1 MAEATSLP
9 LSAAGLAE
17 FGLGLSPDLRA
28 PLPTCLV
35 LGNFD
40 GVHIGHQAILA
51 AAREDATRRNVALT
65 AITFEPHPRTVIDP
79 GLDFRLLST
88 FDLRRR
94 LLVERGVDRL
104 WVIPFDELLRR
115 MTPDAFM
122 DRLRER
128 LEIETMVV
136 GPTFS
141 IGKGAEGQLDFLRSY
156 AAQAGFGVR
165 VVEPLSWQ
173 GAPVSSSAV
182 RRQLAQGALDA
193 VHAML
198 GRPLQVLGEVVRGS
212 GLGRQLGFPT
222 ANVQFSAN
230 QALPEDGVYVMELTT
245 EQGVTQGAV
254 GSIGTRPHF
263 GGVER
268 RFEVHCLED
277 PGDLYGQLVLVSV
290 LRKVRA
296 QETFVS
302 DQALV
307 ARMTSDAQ
315 AAAVYLAGRG
325 PVGPPPG
332 ASGGAG

>member
-1 MAEATSLP
+1 MAEAPSLP
-9 LSAAGLAE
+9 LSAGGLAE
-17 FGLGLSPDLRA
+17 FGLGLEPDPPA
-28 PLPTCLV
+28 PLATCLV

-51 AAREDATRRNVALT
+51 AAREEALRLGVALT
-65 AITFEPHPRTVIDP
+65 AVTFEPHPRTVLDP

-104 WVIPFDELLRR
+104 WVIPFDVRLWR

-128 LEIETMVV
+128 LQIRMMVV

-156 AAQAGFGVR
+156 ATSAGFGVK
-165 VVEPLSWQ
+165 VVEPLTWN
-173 GAPVSSSAV
+173 GAAVSSSAI
-182 RRQLAQGALDA
+182 RSQLAQGALDA
-193 VHAML
+193 VRALL
-198 GRPLQVLGEVVRGS
+198 GRPLQVLGEVIHGEGR
-212 GLGRQLGFPT
+212 GRQLGFPT

-230 QALPEDGVYVMELTT
+230 QALPADGVYVMELTD
-245 EQGVTQGAV
+245 EQGVTRGAV

-263 GGVER
+263 HGVGR
-268 RFEVHCLED
+268 SFEAHCLED

-290 LRKVRA
+290 LQKLRP

-302 DQALV
+302 EQALV
-307 ARMTSDAQ
+307 DRMTRDAE
-315 AAAVYLAGRG
+315 AAAAYLASQ
-325 PVGPPPG
+325 
-332 ASGGAG
+332 AS